1 MGKAS
6 SNQVARRG
14 PRLGLFVANLL
25 GAVVFGT
32 IWATFNILL
41 GNMVALRFLGWMN
54 NLPSALSLA
63 VSILPSTGQLLYE
76 ETSEAKSRAKKEAKR
91 LGIEYEEDENELDRT
106 ALGIIAIMSTTIDV
120 VGPAL
125 GIMVTVTVLGG
136 EMAVVPAVVMACFAS
151 WACQRMAWR
160 CFKNTLR
167 MTWEAGGQITSR
179 PFVTKTKTKR
189 LGHSPAFQNLL
200 ESTQEE
206 R

>member
-6 SNQVARRG
+6 SNQEG
-14 PRLGLFVANLL
+14 PNLGLFVANLL
-25 GAVVFGT
+25 GATIFGL
-32 IWATFNILL
+32 IWATFNVIL
-41 GNMVALRFLGWMN
+41 GNMVALRYLGWLN
-54 NLPSALSLA
+54 GLPAALSLA
-63 VSILPSTGQLLYE
+63 ISILPSTGQLLYE
-76 ETSEAKSRAKKEAKR
+76 ETSEAVARAKRRAKKQ
-91 LGIEYEEDENELDRT
+91 GIEYKPSPYDLDPA
-106 ALGIIAIMSTTIDV
+106 ALGIIAVTSTTVDV

-136 EMAVVPAVVMACFAS
+136 EMAIVPAVIMACFVS

-167 MTWEAGGQITSR
+167 MTWEACGQVTSR
-179 PFVTKTKTKR
+179 PFVTKTKSKR

-200 ESTQEE
+200 ESTREE